1 MSNPERANSGLA
13 FFTYDGTLTT
23 DVSMVEQQKQ
33 DLSGNTSIQTFC
45 NDAFSLAIGQDIS
58 AALFTDSDVSN
69 TAINTMVYIGSKVL
83 TEQQAFMSDSLQA
96 TLAQN
101 IASNAYNMTLGKNN
115 KIPILSYLES
125 LASEEKTFL
134 FIGTK
139 RQATTLIAQEAK
151 RCNSYYVNHRWL
163 GGMLT
168 NWTTVKQRI
177 ERLKD
182 LEKQEADGTFDL
194 LTKKEVAL
202 RRKELIKL
210 RKHLEGIKTMKELP
224 DVAII
229 IDQKREMTAIA
240 ECRKLGIPVVSILDT
255 NCDPDLVDIPIP
267 GNDDAVRSIKLILNS
282 LTNSIIQGQ
291 LKSTKG

>member
-1 MSNPERANSGLA
+1 MS
-13 FFTYDGTLTT
+13 
-23 DVSMVEQQKQ
+23 
-33 DLSGNTSIQTFC
+33 
-45 NDAFSLAIGQDIS
+45 DIS
-58 AALFTDSDVSN
+58 LSQLLEAGVHFGHKAHRWNPKMFP
-69 TAINTMVYIGSKVL
+69 YIYSEVNNIHIL
-83 TEQQAFMSDSLQA
+83 DLIQSA
-96 TLAQN
+96 TLLKEATN
-101 IASNAYNMTLGKNN
+101 YVELA
-115 KIPILSYLES
+115 
-125 LASEEKTFL
+125 ASENKTFL
-134 FIGTK
+134 FVGTK

-151 RCNSYYVNHRWL
+151 RCNSYYINHRWL

-168 NWTTVKQRI
+168 NWITVKDRI

-202 RRKELIKL
+202 RRKELMKL

-224 DVAII
+224 NVAII

-240 ECRKLGIPVVSILDT
+240 ECRKLNIPIISILDT

-282 LTNSIIQGQ
+282 LTDSILLGQ
-291 LKSTKG
+291 SKIK

>member
-1 MSNPERANSGLA
+1 MS
-13 FFTYDGTLTT
+13 
-23 DVSMVEQQKQ
+23 
-33 DLSGNTSIQTFC
+33 
-45 NDAFSLAIGQDIS
+45 DIS
-58 AALFTDSDVSN
+58 LSQLLEAGVHFGHKAHRWNPKMFP
-69 TAINTMVYIGSKVL
+69 YIYSEVNNIHIL
-83 TEQQAFMSDSLQA
+83 DLIQSA
-96 TLAQN
+96 TLLKEAK
-101 IASNAYNMTLGKNN
+101 S
-115 KIPILSYLES
+115 SLE
-125 LASEEKTFL
+125 LAASEEKTFL
-134 FIGTK
+134 FVGTK
-139 RQATTLIAQEAK
+139 RQATTLIAQEAN

-168 NWTTVKQRI
+168 NWTTVKGRI

-229 IDQKREMTAIA
+229 IDQKREMTAIS
-240 ECRKLGIPVVSILDT
+240 ECRKLGIPIVSILDT

-267 GNDDAVRSIKLILNS
+267 GNDDAVRSIKLILNA
-282 LTNSIIQGQ
+282 LTDSILAGQ
-291 LKSTKG
+291 SRVK